1 MFLSRTN
8 YTHPAYLQGAKDC
21 IPMLPGMVAW
31 GLTMGVSMVNSGMSV
46 VESVAMTLLV
56 FAGSSQLAAIPLIAV
71 GAPMWV
77 ILLTGL
83 CVNLRFVVFS
93 AHLRPYLM
101 HLPRW
106 KRLMSGYLTADL
118 SYVQFVSK
126 FPKPGSTKAEHDEQ
140 DAFLAGNTGL
150 TWVAWMGASLIGIA
164 LAHQVPVQ
172 WGLGFA
178 GILSL
183 LGILCSL
190 ATSKLRVVAAVVSS
204 TVAVIAYAL
213 PLKMN
218 IVVAISAAVAMCLL
232 LDKTQR
238 TMNKAE
244 NKTQEKEE
252 VKEAA

>member
-8 YTHPAYLQGAKDC
+8 YTHPAYMQGAKDS
-21 IPMLPGMVAW
+21 IPMLPGMAAW
-31 GLTMGVSMVNSGMSV
+31 GLTMGVAMVNSGMSL
-46 VESVAMTLLV
+46 VESIAMTLLV

-77 ILLTGL
+77 VLLTGL

-101 HLPRW
+101 HLSRW
-106 KRLMSGYLTADL
+106 KRLLSGYLTADL

-126 FPKPGSTKAEHDEQ
+126 FPKPGTSADQQHEQ

-150 TWVAWMGASLIGIA
+150 TWLVWMLSSLLGIV

-190 ATSKLRVVAAVVSS
+190 ATSRLRVVAAVVSS
-204 TVAVIAYAL
+204 AVAVVAYAL

-238 TMNKAE
+238 TLQKAE
-244 NKTQEKEE
+244 TKE
-252 VKEAA
+252 VV